1 MKWLEIIE
9 LRLSRESREK
19 KLDLLNDIID
29 EFKIELGKKSVKV
42 YSHISLDTDFIIQ
55 LKNRSDKVLSN
66 GSKLGI
72 QLVTALRDIGLVN
85 HNVWYEKLKKD

>member
-42 YSHISLDTDFIIQ
+42 YSHISIEL
-55 LKNRSDKVLSN
+55 
-66 GSKLGI
+66 
-72 QLVTALRDIGLVN
+72 
-85 HNVWYEKLKKD
+85 